1 MTRVYNDWDEWYPI
15 ICDDF
20 GFDKSSDEKSAGL
33 LNDKIRKK
41 GKFNIGNLHLPNQC
55 IVFGAGPSIKKHI
68 ALIKNKVNIKDYCLI
83 AADGATTALLEEDII
98 PTIIVTDLDGS
109 IDSIVEA
116 NQKGSILYVHAH
128 GDNIK
133 KINQY
138 VPLLKNIIPTSQ
150 SEAHD
155 LLENYG
161 GFTDG
166 DRAVHIATYG
176 LNMNKI
182 ILAGMDFGEI
192 ITKYSRPEINNML
205 VHADDI
211 KKKKLAYAE
220 KLIENLKKNNPQL
233 IIINIL
239 NYK

>member
-1 MTRVYNDWDEWYPI
+1 M
-15 ICDDF
+15 
-20 GFDKSSDEKSAGL
+20 
-33 LNDKIRKK
+33 
-41 GKFNIGNLHLPNQC
+41 
-55 IVFGAGPSIKKHI
+55 
-68 ALIKNKVNIKDYCLI
+68 
-83 AADGATTALLEEDII
+83 
-98 PTIIVTDLDGS
+98 
-109 IDSIVEA
+109 
-116 NQKGSILYVHAH
+116 HAH

-233 IIINIL
+233 IIINII